1 MKRKGAYTRSDKI
14 MSLIMKGYTVN
25 EIHEKTGAS
34 YNTISKHLEY
44 HKSLKGPALG
54 HKNIPY
60 YKTEEEML
68 EHPQYD
74 YESLSESEK
83 AIFHAL

>member
-1 MKRKGAYTRSDKI
+1 MRKKR
-14 MSLIMKGYTVN
+14 GYTIN
-25 EIHEKTGAS
+25 EKVLSLLLEGYTLSQIHEKTGAP
-34 YNTISKHLEY
+34 YTIISKHLEY
-44 HKSLKGPALG
+44 LKSLKGPALG
-54 HKNIPY
+54 HKNEPY
-60 YKTEEEML
+60 YKTEEEMF